1 MRDRGGVP
9 VAKRRTVVA
18 FELDSRLVLASQ
30 KCQQSQEWRGSWS
43 RNAELSSLLD
53 LRCVFASQNEGS
65 GGGSR
70 SRNAELSSLLNW
82 TRSSRLKSVNSLK
95 NGGGPGR
102 ETPNY
107 RRFWTCVASSRLK
120 MRDRGGVPV
129 AKRRTVVAFEL
140 DSRLVLASQNCQQSQ
155 EWRGSWSRNAELSS
169 LLDLRCVFASQN
181 EGSGGGSR
189 SRNAELSSLLNWT
202 RVWSSRLK
210 SVNSLKNGGGPG
222 RETPSY
228 RRFWTCVASSRLKM
242 RDRGGGPG
250 RETQNCRRF

>member
-65 GGGSR
+65 GG
-70 SRNAELSSLLNW
+70 
-82 TRSSRLKSVNSLK
+82 
-95 NGGGPGR
+95 
-102 ETPNY
+102 
-107 RRFWTCVASSRLK
+107 
-120 MRDRGGVPV
+120 VPV

-140 DSRLVLASQNCQQSQ
+140 DSRLVLASQKCQQSQ

-181 EGSGGGSR
+181 EGSGKRSR
-189 SRNAELSSLLNWT
+189 SRNAELSPLLNWT

-210 SVNSLKNGGGPG
+210 NVNSLKDCRGPG
-222 RETPSY
+222 RETPNY
-228 RRFWTCVASSRLKM
+228 RRFWTCVGSSHLKSVNSQ
-242 RDRGGGPG
+242 RDRGGPG
-250 RETQNCRRF
+250 GERERERERE